1 MTTVLASTE
10 TLPELVAALARR
22 HELGLDTYDE
32 WWEGVY
38 RVVTGPSPEH
48 GELVARLAA
57 YLLPMAD
64 AAGLK
69 VSAPANIGRDK
80 DDCRVPDLA
89 LFRPDTPRTSP
100 AFLAAA
106 ELVIEILSPA
116 EEPGAKLDFYAR
128 WGVSEYLEV
137 DPAHQLLRLLSRSED
152 QWKPASR
159 SEILGFD
166 VQPTG
171 FVSAT
176 ASYQIS
182 WPST

>member
-10 TLPELVAALARR
+10 TLPELLDALARR

-32 WWEGVY
+32 WWEAVY

-57 YLLPMAD
+57 FLLLVAD

-69 VSAPANIGRDK
+69 ASAPANIGRNR

-89 LFRPDTPRTSP
+89 VFRSGTPRTSP
-100 AFLAAA
+100 AFLASA
-106 ELVIEILSPA
+106 ELVIEVLSPG

-128 WGVSEYLEV
+128 FGVSEYLEV
-137 DPAHQLLRLLSRSED
+137 DPPHQRLRLLRRAQDRWE
-152 QWKPASR
+152 PASH
-159 SEILGFD
+159 SAILGFD
-166 VQPTG
+166 VRADG
-171 FVSAT
+171 IVSPT
-176 ASYQIS
+176 ASYHIA
-182 WPST
+182 WPPA